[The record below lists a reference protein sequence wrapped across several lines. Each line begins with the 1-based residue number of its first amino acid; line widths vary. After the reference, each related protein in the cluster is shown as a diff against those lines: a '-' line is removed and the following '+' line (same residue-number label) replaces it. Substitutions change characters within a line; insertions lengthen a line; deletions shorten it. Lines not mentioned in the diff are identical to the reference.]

1 MVKTTKNTKN
11 TNQFN
16 VRFKRLSWWLDT
28 HTTLAA
34 RKLIVGICWVGYYTA
49 AVLAVVLFVP
59 AMLFKAARIGW
70 AVSKKA

>member
-1 MVKTTKNTKN
+1 MVKTTKNTN

-28 HTTLAA
+28 YTTLYA
-34 RKLIVGICWVGYYTA
+34 RKFIVGICWVGYYTA

-59 AMLFKAARIGW
+59 ALIFKAARISY
-70 AVSKKA
+70 AVVKKG